1 MSDQRSGPSFPGLV
15 PLGWDS
21 DAAEA
26 FVTTAGDDSHLR
38 PGRVASVVRGAADVL
53 TPDECR
59 AGYAAGLRE
68 AVAGDPLALPCP
80 GDWVVLRGDPRGG
93 ETVIEAV
100 LPRRTAIVRAGAGGD
115 SHGQVLAAG
124 VDTALVVEPG
134 EPRPRLGRIERMLAL
149 AWASGATPVVAV
161 TKADLVAD
169 IDEVTGEIADAA
181 PGVAVHPVSAL
192 TGTGLDDLGTYVR
205 DGCAVALLGPSGAGK
220 STLVNAL
227 AGAEVMATGAV
238 RGDGRGRHTT
248 VGRELIVLPGGG
260 LVIDTPG
267 LRSVGLQDAAE
278 GVEQA
283 FADITALADGCR
295 FGDCGHDG
303 EPGCA
308 VRAAIDA
315 GELPERRLASWRKLL
330 REQEWIASRSDARL
344 RTERTRRWKVIHKEM
359 RRSNRYRP

>member
-1 MSDQRSGPSFPGLV
+1 VSDHTSGLPFPGLI

-21 DAAEA
+21 TAAEA
-26 FVTTAGDDSHLR
+26 FVTSAGDDPHLR
-38 PGRVASVVRGAADVL
+38 PGRVASVVRGAADVV
-53 TPDECR
+53 TPSECR

-80 GDWVVLRGDPRGG
+80 GDWVVLRGDADG
-93 ETVIEAV
+93 EIVIEAV
-100 LPRRTAIVRAGAGGD
+100 LPRRTAIVRAGVGGD

-134 EPRPRLGRIERMLAL
+134 EPRPRLGRIERLLAL
-149 AWASGATPVVAV
+149 AWASGATPVVAI
-161 TKADLVAD
+161 TKADLVGD
-169 IDEVTGEIADAA
+169 VGEVTGEIAEAA
-181 PGVAVHPVSAL
+181 PGVAVHAVSAL
-192 TGTGLDDLGTYVR
+192 TGDGLGELGAYVR

-227 AGAEVMATGAV
+227 AGAEVMATGEV

-283 FADITALADGCR
+283 FADIAALADGCR

-330 REQEWIASRSDARL
+330 REQEWIASRSDGRL
-344 RTERTRRWKVIHKEM
+344 RAERTRRWKVIHKEM
-359 RRSNRYRP
+359 RRSHRYRP